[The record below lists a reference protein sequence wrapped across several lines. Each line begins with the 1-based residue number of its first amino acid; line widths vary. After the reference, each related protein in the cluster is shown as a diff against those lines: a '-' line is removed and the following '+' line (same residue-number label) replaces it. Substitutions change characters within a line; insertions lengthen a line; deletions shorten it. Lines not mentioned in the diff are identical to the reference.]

1 MTVIKRVFA
10 NLFSGWFQ
18 LGRSFP
24 KPLLDEIGKAIGSG
38 EAQHIGEVRFA
49 IEARLSFVDVLA
61 GMSSRSR
68 AEHVFAA
75 QGVWDTE
82 HNSGIL
88 IYLLLA
94 EQRVEIVADRGI
106 SRYVEQAQWDAIC
119 SRMCEHYAQGLWR
132 QGSLEAIDQ
141 VHSLLRQFFADPS
154 ASNPNELPDKPII
167 L

>member
-1 MTVIKRVFA
+1 MTVIKRVFT

-24 KPLLDEIGKAIGSG
+24 APVLDEIGKAIGSG

-49 IEARLSFVDVLA
+49 IEARMHIIDVLA
-61 GMSSRSR
+61 GMTSR
-68 AEHVFAA
+68 ARAEQVFAE

-94 EQRVEIVADRGI
+94 EKRVEIVADRGI
-106 SRYVEQAQWDAIC
+106 ARHVDQAQWDAVC
-119 SRMCEHYAQGLWR
+119 SRMCEHFAQGLWR

-141 VHSLLRQFFADPS
+141 AHGLLRQFFADPRLG
-154 ASNPNELPDKPII
+154 NPNELPDQPII

>member
-1 MTVIKRVFA
+1 MTVIKRVFT

-18 LGRSFP
+18 LRRSFP
-24 KPLLDEIGKAIGSG
+24 APLLDEISQAIGTG

-49 IEARLSFVDVLA
+49 IEARLSIVDVLA
-61 GMSSRSR
+61 GVTSRSR
-68 AEHVFAA
+68 AEQVFAE

-94 EQRVEIVADRGI
+94 EHRVEIVADRGI
-106 SRYVEQAQWDAIC
+106 SRHVEQAQWDAIC
-119 SRMCEHYAQGLWR
+119 SRMCKHYAQGLWR
-132 QGSLEAIDQ
+132 QGSLEAINQ
-141 VHSLLRQFFADPS
+141 VHDLLRPYLANLQ
-154 ASNPNELPDKPII
+154 ASNPNELPDQPII